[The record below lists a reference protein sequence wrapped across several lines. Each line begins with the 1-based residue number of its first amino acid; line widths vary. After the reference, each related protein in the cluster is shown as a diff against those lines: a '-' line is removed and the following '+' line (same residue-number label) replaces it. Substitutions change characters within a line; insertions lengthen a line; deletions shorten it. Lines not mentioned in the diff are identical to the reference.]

1 MADEENV
8 TKSGKVVFLGVEGAG
23 KSTLTAALVTY
34 FNEYESRGWTLRPEN
49 KEAFAFSVRV
59 PKKFSEGNL
68 PAQTATFKHLRWSI
82 CYNDEPQR
90 TLEVL
95 DYPGEIYRLA
105 FLDPAE
111 DSNPSALQ
119 AKQKMYESEIR
130 EMMSFLKDAEQVY
143 VLFNIDDSQN
153 LDESNANI
161 DAVWVTMSS
170 IRILSSLN
178 PGPEITLLIT
188 QADKLRSQG
197 ESIDDVE
204 QIVNKHI
211 PLISR
216 RYKNLKKVLVSA
228 TEYNDEHIGVLP
240 LVFNLILN
248 TNLYKIALPKMEK
261 CLSNLKRGRDVLKEF
276 DKLKEVAKG
285 FDFCSDTAKAFTATK
300 GGWSDAIKEFR
311 LCINE
316 VREIQNSSSDFKKK
330 ALLLEKIKGRI
341 CFEMSKKYIDGLLKV
356 YNGNMWVEQHIDNE
370 NQGCLTL
377 LTVGIVGFMCF
388 LFAFYYLFD

>member
-23 KSTLTAALVTY
+23 KSTLTAAIVTY

-119 AKQKMYESEIR
+119 AKQKMHESEIR

-170 IRILSSLN
+170 IRILSSLK

-216 RYKNLKKVLVSA
+216 RYKDLKKVLVSA
-228 TEYNDEHIGVLP
+228 TEYNDEHIGILP
-240 LVFNLILN
+240 LVSDLILN

-261 CLSNLKRGRDVLKEF
+261 CLSDLKSGKDVLEEF
-276 DKLKEVAKG
+276 NRLKEVAKV
-285 FDFCSDTAKAFTATK
+285 FDFCSDTAKAFVATK
-300 GGWSDAIKEFR
+300 GNWAESLQE
-311 LCINE
+311 LNTCVEE
-316 VREIQNSSSDFKKK
+316 VSLIIGRTRSKK
-330 ALLLEKIKGRI
+330 AQLRLLKEVKGRMR
-341 CFEMSKKYIDGLLKV
+341 FEMSQKYIDYKLKPIADSV
-356 YNGNMWVEQHIDNE
+356 SEMEDIIIM
-370 NQGCLTL
+370 
-377 LTVGIVGFMCF
+377 IVAALIAALIAAFF
-388 LFAFYYLFD
+388 LFLSF

>member
-119 AKQKMYESEIR
+119 AKQKMHESEIR

-170 IRILSSLN
+170 IRILSSLK

-188 QADKLRSQG
+188 QVDKLRSQG

-216 RYKNLKKVLVSA
+216 RYKDLKKVLVSA
-228 TEYNDEHIGVLP
+228 TEYNDEHIGILP
-240 LVFNLILN
+240 LVSDLILN

-276 DKLKEVAKG
+276 DRLKEVAKV
-285 FDFCSDTAKAFTATK
+285 FDFCSDTAKAFVATK
-300 GGWSDAIKEFR
+300 GNWAESIQELKACVEEVSLIIGRAGSEKAQLR
-311 LCINE
+311 LLNE
-316 VREIQNSSSDFKKK
+316 V
-330 ALLLEKIKGRI
+330 KGRMR
-341 CFEMSKKYIDGLLKV
+341 FEMSQKYIDYKLKSIADSVSELRLFVFFIMILIAAFFLVVILLGLLS
-356 YNGNMWVEQHIDNE
+356 
-370 NQGCLTL
+370 
-377 LTVGIVGFMCF
+377 
-388 LFAFYYLFD
+388 

>member
-119 AKQKMYESEIR
+119 VKQKMHESEIR

-170 IRILSSLN
+170 IRILSSLK

-216 RYKNLKKVLVSA
+216 RYKDLKKVLVSA
-228 TEYNDEHIGVLP
+228 TEYNDEHIGILP
-240 LVFNLILN
+240 LVSDLILN
-248 TNLYKIALPKMEK
+248 TNLYKIALPKMEN
-261 CLSNLKRGRDVLKEF
+261 CLRDLNSGRDVLKEF
-276 DKLKEVAKG
+276 DRLKEVAKV
-285 FDFCSDTAKAFTATK
+285 FDFCSDTAKAFVATK
-300 GGWSDAIKEFR
+300 GNLAESIQELNACVEEVSLIIGRTGSKKAR
-311 LCINE
+311 LRLLNE
-316 VREIQNSSSDFKKK
+316 V
-330 ALLLEKIKGRI
+330 KGRMR
-341 CFEMSKKYIDGLLKV
+341 FEMSQKYIDSKLV
-356 YNGNMWVEQHIDNE
+356 QEDEFNPE
-370 NQGCLTL
+370 GC
-377 LTVGIVGFMCF
+377 V
-388 LFAFYYLFD
+388 LFATVIFFVIVMFILIAISV

>member
-119 AKQKMYESEIR
+119 AKQKMHESEIR

-170 IRILSSLN
+170 IRILSSLK

-216 RYKNLKKVLVSA
+216 RYKDLKKVLVSA
-228 TEYNDEHIGVLP
+228 TEYNDEHIGILP
-240 LVFNLILN
+240 LVSDLILN

-261 CLSNLKRGRDVLKEF
+261 CLSDLKRGRDVLKEF
-276 DKLKEVAKG
+276 DKLKEVAKV
-285 FDFCSDTAKAFTATK
+285 FDFCSDTAKAFVATK
-300 GGWSDAIKEFR
+300 GNWAESIQELNACVEEVSLIIGRTGSQKAQLR
-311 LCINE
+311 LLNE
-316 VREIQNSSSDFKKK
+316 V
-330 ALLLEKIKGRI
+330 KGRMR
-341 CFEMSKKYIDGLLKV
+341 FEMSQKYIDYKLKSIADSVLEMRGMYIIMILIAAFFLFVILLGLLS
-356 YNGNMWVEQHIDNE
+356 
-370 NQGCLTL
+370 
-377 LTVGIVGFMCF
+377 
-388 LFAFYYLFD
+388 

>member
-1 MADEENV
+1 MAEEENV

-111 DSNPSALQ
+111 DSNSSALQ
-119 AKQKMYESEIR
+119 AKQKMHESEIR

-161 DAVWVTMSS
+161 DAIWVTMSS
-170 IRILSSLN
+170 IRILSSLK

-211 PLISR
+211 SLISR
-216 RYKNLKKVLVSA
+216 RYKDLKKVLVSA
-228 TEYNDEHIGVLP
+228 TEYNDEHIGILP
-240 LVFNLILN
+240 LVSDLILN

-276 DKLKEVAKG
+276 DRLKEVAKV
-285 FDFCSDTAKAFTATK
+285 FDFCSDTAKVFVATK
-300 GGWSDAIKEFR
+300 GNWAEALQELNACVEEVSLIIGRTDSKKAQLR
-311 LCINE
+311 LLNE
-316 VREIQNSSSDFKKK
+316 V
-330 ALLLEKIKGRI
+330 KGRMR
-341 CFEMSKKYIDGLLKV
+341 FEMSQKYIDSKIKLAQEDEF
-356 YNGNMWVEQHIDNE
+356 NSE
-370 NQGCLTL
+370 GCLL
-377 LTVGIVGFMCF
+377 FVGVIFFIIVMFI
-388 LFAFYYLFD
+388 LIAISVS

>member
-1 MADEENV
+1 MSDEENV

-119 AKQKMYESEIR
+119 AKQKMHESEIR

-170 IRILSSLN
+170 IRILSSLK

-216 RYKNLKKVLVSA
+216 RYKDLKKVLVSA
-228 TEYNDEHIGVLP
+228 TEYNDEHIGILP
-240 LVFNLILN
+240 LVSDSL
-248 TNLYKIALPKMEK
+248 
-261 CLSNLKRGRDVLKEF
+261 LSH
-276 DKLKEVAKG
+276 
-285 FDFCSDTAKAFTATK
+285 S
-300 GGWSDAIKEFR
+300 
-311 LCINE
+311 
-316 VREIQNSSSDFKKK
+316 
-330 ALLLEKIKGRI
+330 
-341 CFEMSKKYIDGLLKV
+341 
-356 YNGNMWVEQHIDNE
+356 
-370 NQGCLTL
+370 
-377 LTVGIVGFMCF
+377 
-388 LFAFYYLFD
+388 